1 MRLKRI
7 QIIILIGILLITFVV
22 TFNKP
27 KEQIITKE
35 FYNKFYDQQPT
46 WSINQFPDSSKSYSG
61 GDFAWGWSYVGN
73 SLIDMYKATGDKKYL
88 EIFVNQ
94 VEYIFTQTDEKLGLE
109 SFSGSGL
116 SLPAWSDRGRYT
128 SGEFNY
134 IYPVHTG
141 MITVP
146 ILRFV
151 DEVKSNKLE
160 EYTGIAES
168 FLENAGKALV
178 IHNQDNMWVDF
189 SETEGFYIGHSYGVG
204 IVSEA
209 GKIGVPNRISIY
221 LAAAGLYDKLTGGSI
236 YTNRIE
242 KSLNYFKFSLMKYD
256 EEYDSYYWN
265 YWEQDI
271 LGKPW
276 EDISHATVTAY
287 GLFILHEEA
296 GFSIFSNEDF
306 EKIANNVYK
315 VIENENGLIK
325 TRKYI
330 HGRDEEKK
338 VYYLPAENKYY
349 YDILRWSFLG
359 LYDEGILTEIENMIE
374 NINIEEMNPQTR
386 LASIAAYLYAKNA
399 KE

>member
-1 MRLKRI
+1 M
-7 QIIILIGILLITFVV
+7 ITFVFI
-22 TFNKP
+22 FNKP
-27 KEQIITKE
+27 KEQTITKE
-35 FYNKFYDQQPT
+35 FYKKFYDQQST
-46 WSINQFPDSSKSYSG
+46 WSINQFPDANKSYSG
-61 GDFAWGWSYVGN
+61 ADFSWGWSYVGN

-94 VEYIFTQTDEKLGLE
+94 AEYIFTQTDEQLGIE

-134 IYPVHTG
+134 TYPVHTG

-160 EYTGIAES
+160 EYKGIADS
-168 FLENAGKALV
+168 FLQNTGEALA

-221 LAAAGLYDKLTGGSI
+221 LAAAGLYDKLTDGSI
-236 YTNRIE
+236 YTKRIE
-242 KSLNYFKFSLMKYD
+242 KSLNYFKYSLMKYD
-256 EEYDSYYWN
+256 EEYDSYYWS
-265 YWEQDI
+265 YWEEDI

-276 EDISHATVTAY
+276 EDISHAQVTAY
-287 GLFILHEEA
+287 GLFLLHEEA
-296 GFSIFSNEDF
+296 GFSIFSNDDF

-315 VIENENGLIK
+315 VIKNENGLIK

-330 HGRDEEKK
+330 HERDEEEK
-338 VYYLPAENKYY
+338 VYYLPAENEYY

-359 LYDEGILTEIENMIE
+359 LYDKDILTEIENMVE
-374 NINIEEMNPQTR
+374 NIKIEEMNPQTR